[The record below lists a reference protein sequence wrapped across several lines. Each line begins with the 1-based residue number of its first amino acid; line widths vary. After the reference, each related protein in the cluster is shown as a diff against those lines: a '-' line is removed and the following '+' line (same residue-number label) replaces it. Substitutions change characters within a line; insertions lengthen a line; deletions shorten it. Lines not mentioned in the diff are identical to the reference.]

1 MASERMTQDEH
12 IALLQNGENSSQEFD
27 EEYILHS
34 AGTSL
39 LAVLCTLYVLLPL
52 VDHLHPA
59 QHPNDRVQHGTSLKA
74 TRPP

>member
-1 MASERMTQDEH
+1 MPPEQMTQDEH

-39 LAVLCTLYVLLPL
+39 LAVLCV
-52 VDHLHPA
+52 
-59 QHPNDRVQHGTSLKA
+59 TS
-74 TRPP
+74 TC